1 MRRPIILT
9 RALAELLAG
18 ETHERVIDSAAAAL
32 ADTAHAAN
40 AKHEERRRRLQRR
53 RATRGP

>member
-18 ETHERVIDSAAAAL
+18 ETHERVIDSAAGRLAAP
-32 ADTAHAAN
+32 N
-40 AKHEERRRRLQRR
+40 AGAPE
-53 RATRGP
+53 G